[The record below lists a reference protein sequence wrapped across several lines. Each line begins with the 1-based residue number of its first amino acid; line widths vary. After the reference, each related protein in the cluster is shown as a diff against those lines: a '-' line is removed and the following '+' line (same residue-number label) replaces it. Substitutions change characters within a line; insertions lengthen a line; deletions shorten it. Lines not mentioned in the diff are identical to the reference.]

1 MRKFL
6 LLFTALL
13 LSATAMAYD
22 FKVDGLCY
30 AIVEEGYSVE
40 VTREFSSETD
50 YQDNYADLQE
60 VVIPEFVTYN
70 EIQYRVLGIG
80 ANAFTP
86 AKNLEKLDFSF
97 NYGGYHFYV
106 KERALAGCSK
116 LKEVDFGSV
125 DELGNQSFADTAIEE
140 VGLNGNVKITGN
152 PFGICKNLAVLRIYE
167 GTEYNYDSRENC
179 NAIIETATNTLVSG
193 CKNST
198 IPSTVTSIG
207 DQAFYACENLAI
219 EIIPNSV
226 TSIGRQAFAYC
237 TNLAIENLPTSVVN
251 VGAGAFDYTPFYP
264 LDKEPTEGTH
274 YIDHILYRYYTSNP
288 ETATTLTVKEGTL
301 GIAEYA
307 CAGLKLSSLT
317 LPSSLK
323 CISAGAFTDTQLSQ
337 LSLPA
342 SVERIEE
349 YAFSNN
355 ALTNVTIPENVK
367 YVGEGAFE
375 GNAFTSITWNAIDCE
390 TEIVEGGSIWSSVF
404 GGLYSLKSFTF
415 GNKVKTI
422 PNSLCGG
429 LGHDVEEGIEITLPN
444 SVEKIGHRAFD
455 GSGIKTITIPE
466 NVKSIGN
473 DVFNF
478 CLKLNSATWNAKNCT
493 RISQTNEY
501 NDEIIT
507 AVFGTTN
514 YLEEGAQEA
523 TDLGVKSITFGSG
536 VTNIPQSLCK
546 YNQLITSITLPSSV
560 KSIEKNAFGSC
571 YNLSQVTLGGNEESI
586 HMEAFRDT
594 PWWNSYYENLSDG
607 PVYLGKSLIGYK
619 GEMPENTTLVVKEGT
634 LSIADNLFNFENRP
648 ENLVA
653 ITFPESLKEIGNN
666 SFRDCV
672 NLKEVTIPKAVTKV
686 GEHAFNAD
694 YLEKVTWNAV
704 NCESIKEN
712 EWENSTHI
720 FGGSFEENSISR
732 FILGTEVERIPNYL
746 CYGMTNVE
754 EITLPSTLKSVGES
768 AFMNCSIKEII
779 IPENVDSIYS
789 NAFRGC
795 KISEVTIPEGV
806 TYVGAGA
813 FYDIDLTNVTWNA
826 INASTNIEVTEEN
839 PGTSS
844 WSDGESIF
852 SGACD
857 IKSFIFGNKV
867 KNIPAG
873 LCRYLSI
880 QSLVIPES
888 VETIGSEALR
898 LDNCPLTEIN
908 IPASVKSLGDN
919 AIRWFKLEKYI
930 VDEDNTVY
938 ASKDGILYTKDF
950 TKIVEVPYNI
960 GGEINIPAVTEN
972 VMDYKEWWQDNPL
985 TAINIDEA
993 HETLSSAEGVLF
1005 NKDKTILY
1013 YYPRLKEGEKY
1024 SVPSTVATIDTMAFA
1039 NMYLKELEMSDNVTK
1054 IELAAFYSMIALEKI
1069 KLSNSIKEIPHYAFM
1084 YSEALETIVIPEGVE
1099 SIGVGAFMGC
1109 ENLSMAVIP
1118 STVKKIGTEAF
1129 IMQGTNLRN
1138 IYCYATT
1145 PPALWWVE
1153 DDDWAESEEEYIF
1166 SNFNANL
1173 HVPAS
1178 ALEDYK
1184 FHPMYQDFKY
1194 IMAMGVVTEPTTDVT
1209 IKPSDDNALFTWP
1222 VVDKAVS
1229 YTLEITF
1236 EGELFCTLD
1245 FNAYGQLTALNFK
1258 RSADATL
1265 AAGFQFTV
1273 TGLEGNTE
1281 YGYTL
1286 EAKDSENKVLDT
1298 YTGTFTTGTPTAV
1311 EEVSAASIKV
1321 FEGTISA
1328 DADFSIY
1335 NTVGQDVTNLN
1346 GALQSGIYVV
1356 AIGEDKVKVMVK

>member
-1 MRKFL
+1 MRKIL

-274 YIDHILYRYYTSNP
+274 YIDHILYKYYSTDYDTP
-288 ETATTLTVKEGTL
+288 KELVVKEGTL

-323 CISAGAFTDTQLSQ
+323 CISAGAFADTQLSQ

-375 GNAFTSITWNAIDCE
+375 GNSFTSITWNAIDCE

-404 GGLYSLKSFTF
+404 GRLYSLKSFTF

-429 LGHDVEEGIEITLPN
+429 LGYDIEEGIEITLPN

-493 RISQTNEY
+493 RISQTNEDRNEY
-501 NDEIIT
+501 ISLLFDSSELYDEETDTSTPFGVSSII
-507 AVFGTTN
+507 
-514 YLEEGAQEA
+514 
-523 TDLGVKSITFGSG
+523 FGSA
-536 VTNIPQSLCK
+536 VTNIPQSLCEH
-546 YNQLITSITLPSSV
+546 NQLITSITLPSSV
-560 KSIEKNAFGSC
+560 RTIEKNAFASC

-653 ITFPESLKEIGNN
+653 ITFPESLKEIGE
-666 SFRDCV
+666 SAFLECSS
-672 NLKEVTIPKAVTKV
+672 LKEITIPKNVTKI
-686 GEHAFNAD
+686 GENAFNAD

-704 NCESIKEN
+704 NCESPYKEINYGGEVYVEQRFIFYADSNYGDGSSSIK
-712 EWENSTHI
+712 TFI
-720 FGGSFEENSISR
+720 FGN
-732 FILGTEVERIPNYL
+732 EVESIPDAL
-746 CYGMTNVE
+746 CYGMS
-754 EITLPSTLKSVGES
+754 EITEIVIPNSVKSIGKS
-768 AFMNCSIKEII
+768 
-779 IPENVDSIYS
+779 
-789 NAFRGC
+789 AFRGC
-795 KISEVTIPEGV
+795 SITEITIPENV

-826 INASTNIEVTEEN
+826 INASTNIEVTEEK

-919 AIRWFKLEKYI
+919 AIRWSMLEKYI
-930 VDEDNTVY
+930 VDEDNEVY

-950 TKIVEVPYNI
+950 TKIVDVPFNI
-960 GGEINIPAVTEN
+960 KGEINIPAVTEN

-1024 SVPSTVATIDTMAFA
+1024 SVPITVATIDTMAFA

-1069 KLSNSIKEIPHYAFM
+1069 QLSNSIKEIPHYAFM
-1084 YSEALETIVIPEGVE
+1084 NSGELKTIIIPEGVE

-1222 VVDKAVS
+1222 VVDNAVS

-1258 RSADATL
+1258 RSADATP

-1311 EEVSAASIKV
+1311 EEVNAASISV
-1321 FEGTISA
+1321 SDGTISC
-1328 DADFSIY
+1328 DADYHIY
-1335 NTVGQDVTNLN
+1335 NTIGQDVTSLN
-1346 GALQSGIYVV
+1346 GSLQSGIYVV
-1356 AIGEDKVKVMVK
+1356 TIGEDKVKVMVK

>member
-1 MRKFL
+1 MRKIL
-6 LLFTALL
+6 LLFSALL

-30 AIVEEGYSVE
+30 AINEGFAE
-40 VTREFSSETD
+40 VTAEADFNN
-50 YQDNYADLQE
+50 NYPDL
-60 VVIPEFVTYN
+60 VKAVIPNYVEYDNV
-70 EIQYRVLGIG
+70 QYRVLGLG
-80 ANAFTP
+80 ENAFNG
-86 AKNLEKLDFSF
+86 AKNLESIEFPSYD
-97 NYGGYHFYV
+97 GGYEFYI
-106 KERALAGCSK
+106 KSFAAANCPK
-116 LKEVDFGSV
+116 LKNVDLVGVSEIGDVAFAGAALESIRIWWGI
-125 DELGNQSFADTAIEE
+125 EKIGNQIFM
-140 VGLNGNVKITGN
+140 G
-152 PFGICKNLAVLRIYE
+152 CKNL
-167 GTEYNYDSRENC
+167 TEIKVDENNEYYDSRDNC
-179 NAIIETATNTLVSG
+179 NAIVETKTNTLIMG
-193 CKNST
+193 CNAST
-198 IPSTVTSIG
+198 IPNTVTTIG
-207 DQAFYACENLAI
+207 RYAFQDCENLAV
-219 EIIPNSV
+219 EH
-226 TSIGRQAFAYC
+226 
-237 TNLAIENLPTSVVN
+237 LPTSVVK
-251 VGAGAFDYTPFYP
+251 VGANAFDYTPLYP
-264 LDKEPTEGTH
+264 LDKEPAEGAH
-274 YIDHILYRYYTSNP
+274 YIDHILYKYYSTDYDTP
-288 ETATTLTVKEGTL
+288 KELVVKEGTL

-307 CAGLKLSSLT
+307 CAGIKFSSLT

-349 YAFSNN
+349 YAFSNS

-367 YVGEGAFE
+367 YVGKGAFE
-375 GNAFTSITWNAIDCE
+375 GNSFTSITWNAIDCE

-415 GNKVKTI
+415 GNTVKTI

-429 LGHDVEEGIEITLPN
+429 LGYDIEEGIEITLPN

-466 NVKSIGN
+466 NVKSI
-473 DVFNF
+473 
-478 CLKLNSATWNAKNCT
+478 
-493 RISQTNEY
+493 
-501 NDEIIT
+501 
-507 AVFGTTN
+507 
-514 YLEEGAQEA
+514 
-523 TDLGVKSITFGSG
+523 
-536 VTNIPQSLCK
+536 
-546 YNQLITSITLPSSV
+546 
-560 KSIEKNAFGSC
+560 EKNAFGSC
-571 YNLSQVTLGGNEESI
+571 YNLSQVTLGGNEDSI
-586 HMEAFRDT
+586 HPEAFRGT

-607 PVYLGKSLIGYK
+607 PIYLGKSLIGYK

-634 LSIADNLFNFENRP
+634 TAIADYVFNYENRP

-653 ITFPESLKEIGNN
+653 ITFPESLEEIGNN

-686 GEHAFNAD
+686 GEYAFDAR

-704 NCESIKEN
+704 NCESLKEN
-712 EWENSTHI
+712 EWENSIHI
-720 FGGSFEENSISR
+720 FGDSFEENSISR

-806 TYVGAGA
+806 TYVGGGA

-880 QSLVIPES
+880 QSLVIPEG

-919 AIRWFKLEKYI
+919 AIRWSNLEKYI

-938 ASKDGILYTKDF
+938 ASQDGILYIKDF

-960 GGEINIPAVTEN
+960 KGEINIPAVTEN
-972 VMDYKEWWQDNPL
+972 VMDFKEWWNDNPL
-985 TAINIDEA
+985 TAINIEEG
-993 HETLSSAEGVLF
+993 HKELSSEDGVVF
-1005 NKDKTILY
+1005 NNDKTILY
-1013 YYPRLKEGEKY
+1013 RYPIMKTGDKY
-1024 SVPSTVATIDTMAFA
+1024 SIPNTVLTIDTMAFA
-1039 NMYLKELEMSDNVTK
+1039 FNPYLKEIEMSDNVNKLGVVAFMEMYSLEEVQLSSSLKT
-1054 IELAAFYSMIALEKI
+1054 IPHAAF
-1069 KLSNSIKEIPHYAFM
+1069 AFC
-1084 YSEALETIVIPEGVE
+1084 ENLQQIVIPEGVE
-1099 SIGVGAFMGC
+1099 EIGTSAFIYC
-1109 ENLSMAVIP
+1109 ENLSMAIIP
-1118 STVKKIGTEAF
+1118 STVKRIGAEAF
-1129 IMQGTNLRN
+1129 AMEGTNLHN
-1138 IYCYATT
+1138 VYSYATT
-1145 PPALWWVE
+1145 PPELWWINND
-1153 DDDWAESEEEYIF
+1153 DDDWGESGEEYIF
-1166 SNFNANL
+1166 TNFNANL

-1258 RSADATL
+1258 RSADATP

-1311 EEVSAASIKV
+1311 EEVSDASISV
-1321 FEGTISA
+1321 SDGTISC

-1335 NTVGQDVTNLN
+1335 NTTGQNVTSLN
-1346 GALQSGIYVV
+1346 GSLQSGIYVV
-1356 AIGEDKVKVMVK
+1356 TIGEDKVKVMVK

>member
-13 LSATAMAYD
+13 LSVTAMAYD

-30 AIVEEGYSVE
+30 AINEGFAE
-40 VTREFSSETD
+40 VTAEADFNN
-50 YQDNYADLQE
+50 NYPDL
-60 VVIPEFVTYN
+60 VKAVIPNYVEYDNV
-70 EIQYRVLGIG
+70 QYRVLGLG
-80 ANAFTP
+80 ENAFNG
-86 AKNLEKLDFSF
+86 AKNLESIEFPSYD
-97 NYGGYHFYV
+97 GGYEFYI
-106 KERALAGCSK
+106 KSFAAANCPK
-116 LKEVDFGSV
+116 LKNVDLVGVSEIGDVAFAGAALESIRIWWGI
-125 DELGNQSFADTAIEE
+125 EKIGNQIFM
-140 VGLNGNVKITGN
+140 G
-152 PFGICKNLAVLRIYE
+152 CKNL
-167 GTEYNYDSRENC
+167 TEIKVDENNEYYDSRDNC
-179 NAIIETATNTLVSG
+179 NAIVETKTNTLIMG
-193 CKNST
+193 CNAST
-198 IPSTVTSIG
+198 IPSTVTTIG
-207 DQAFYACENLAI
+207 RFAFQNCENLTI
-219 EIIPNSV
+219 EH
-226 TSIGRQAFAYC
+226 
-237 TNLAIENLPTSVVN
+237 LPTNVIK
-251 VGAGAFDYTPFYP
+251 VGANAFDYTPLYP
-264 LDKEPTEGTH
+264 LDKEPEEGAH
-274 YIDHILYRYYTSNP
+274 YIDHILYKYYSTDYDTP
-288 ETATTLTVKEGTL
+288 KELVVKEGTL

-307 CAGLKLSSLT
+307 CAGRKLSSLT

-349 YAFSNN
+349 YAFSNS

-367 YVGEGAFE
+367 YVGKGAFE
-375 GNAFTSITWNAIDCE
+375 GNSFTSITWNAIDCE
-390 TEIVEGGSIWSSVF
+390 TEIVEGSSIRSSVF
-404 GGLYSLKSFTF
+404 GSSDFYYLKSFTF

-429 LGHDVEEGIEITLPN
+429 LGYDVEEGIEITLPN
-444 SVEKIGHRAFD
+444 SVEKIGHKAFD

-473 DVFNF
+473 SVFNF
-478 CLKLNSATWNAKNCT
+478 CLKLNSATWNAKSCT

-501 NDEIIT
+501 GDEYISLLFDSSELYDEETDTSTPFGVSSII
-507 AVFGTTN
+507 
-514 YLEEGAQEA
+514 
-523 TDLGVKSITFGSG
+523 FGSA
-536 VTNIPQSLCK
+536 VTNIPQSLCEH
-546 YNQLITSITLPSSV
+546 NQLITSITLPSSV
-560 KSIEKNAFGSC
+560 RTIEKNAFASC

-607 PVYLGKSLIGYK
+607 PIYLGKSLIGYK

-653 ITFPESLKEIGNN
+653 ITFPESLEEIGNN

-686 GEHAFNAD
+686 GENAFNAD
-694 YLEKVTWNAV
+694 YLEKVTWNAI
-704 NCESIKEN
+704 NCESPYKEINYGGEVYVELRFIFYADSYYGDGSSSIK
-712 EWENSTHI
+712 TFI
-720 FGGSFEENSISR
+720 FGN
-732 FILGTEVERIPNYL
+732 EVESIPNAL
-746 CYGMTNVE
+746 CFGMS
-754 EITLPSTLKSVGES
+754 EITEITIPNSVKSIGKS
-768 AFMNCSIKEII
+768 
-779 IPENVDSIYS
+779 
-789 NAFRGC
+789 AFRGC
-795 KISEVTIPEGV
+795 SITEITIPENV

-919 AIRWFKLEKYI
+919 AIRWSKLEKYI
-930 VDEDNTVY
+930 VDEDNEVY

-950 TKIVEVPYNI
+950 TKIVDVPFNI
-960 GGEINIPAVTEN
+960 KGEINIPAVTEN

-1024 SVPSTVATIDTMAFA
+1024 SVPITVATIDTMAFA

-1084 YSEALETIVIPEGVE
+1084 YSGELKTIIIPEGVE

-1166 SNFNANL
+1166 TNFNANL

-1258 RSADATL
+1258 RSADATP

-1311 EEVSAASIKV
+1311 EEVSAASISV
-1321 FEGTISA
+1321 FDGTISC

-1335 NTVGQDVTNLN
+1335 NTVGQDVTSLN
-1346 GALQSGIYVV
+1346 GSLQSGIYVV
-1356 AIGEDKVKVMVK
+1356 TIGEDKVKVMVK

>member
-6 LLFTALL
+6 LLFIALL
-13 LSATAMAYD
+13 LSVTAMAYD

-30 AIVEEGYSVE
+30 AINEGFAE
-40 VTREFSSETD
+40 VTAEADFNN
-50 YQDNYADLQE
+50 NYPDL
-60 VVIPEFVTYN
+60 VKAVIPNYVEYDNV
-70 EIQYRVLGIG
+70 QYRVLGLG
-80 ANAFTP
+80 ENAFNG
-86 AKNLEKLDFSF
+86 AKNLESIEFPSYD
-97 NYGGYHFYV
+97 GGYEFYI
-106 KERALAGCSK
+106 KSFAAANCPK
-116 LKEVDFGSV
+116 LKNVDLVGVSEIGDVAFAGAALESIRIWWGI
-125 DELGNQSFADTAIEE
+125 EKIGNQIFM
-140 VGLNGNVKITGN
+140 G
-152 PFGICKNLAVLRIYE
+152 CKNL
-167 GTEYNYDSRENC
+167 TEIKVDENNEYYDSRDNC
-179 NAIIETATNTLVSG
+179 NAIVETKTNTLIMG
-193 CKNST
+193 CNAST
-198 IPSTVTSIG
+198 IPNTVTTIG
-207 DQAFYACENLAI
+207 RYAFQDCENLAV
-219 EIIPNSV
+219 EH
-226 TSIGRQAFAYC
+226 
-237 TNLAIENLPTSVVN
+237 LPTSVVK
-251 VGAGAFDYTPFYP
+251 VGANAFDYTPLYP
-264 LDKEPTEGTH
+264 LDKEPAEGAH
-274 YIDHILYRYYTSNP
+274 YIDHILYKYYSTDYDTP
-288 ETATTLTVKEGTL
+288 KELVVKEGTL

-307 CAGLKLSSLT
+307 CAGIKFSSLT

-349 YAFSNN
+349 YAFSNS

-367 YVGEGAFE
+367 YVGKGAFE
-375 GNAFTSITWNAIDCE
+375 GNSFTSITWNAIDCE
-390 TEIVEGGSIWSSVF
+390 TEIVEGSSIWSSVF

-429 LGHDVEEGIEITLPN
+429 LGYDVEEGIEITLPN

-571 YNLSQVTLGGNEESI
+571 YNLSQVTLGGNEDSI
-586 HMEAFRDT
+586 HPEAFRGT
-594 PWWNSYYENLSDG
+594 PWWDTYCENLSDG
-607 PVYLGKSLIGYK
+607 PIYLGKSLIGYK

-634 LSIADNLFNFENRP
+634 TAIADYVFNYENRP

-653 ITFPESLKEIGNN
+653 ITFPESLKEIGENAFLEC
-666 SFRDCV
+666 SS
-672 NLKEVTIPKAVTKV
+672 LKEITIPKNVTNI
-686 GEHAFNAD
+686 GENAFNAD
-694 YLEKVTWNAV
+694 YLEKVTWNAI
-704 NCESIKEN
+704 NCESPYKEINYGGEVYVELRFIFYADSYYGDGSSSIK
-712 EWENSTHI
+712 TFI
-720 FGGSFEENSISR
+720 FGN
-732 FILGTEVERIPNYL
+732 EVESIPDAL
-746 CYGMTNVE
+746 CYGMSAIT
-754 EITLPSTLKSVGES
+754 EITIPNSVKSIGKS
-768 AFMNCSIKEII
+768 
-779 IPENVDSIYS
+779 
-789 NAFRGC
+789 AFRGC
-795 KISEVTIPEGV
+795 SITEITIPENV

-919 AIRWFKLEKYI
+919 AIRWSKLEKYI
-930 VDEDNTVY
+930 VDEDNEVY

-950 TKIVEVPYNI
+950 IKIVDVPYNI
-960 GGEINIPAVTEN
+960 KGEINIPAVTEN

-1024 SVPSTVATIDTMAFA
+1024 SVPITVATIDTMAFA

-1054 IELAAFYSMIALEKI
+1054 IELAAFYSMLALEKI

-1084 YSEALETIVIPEGVE
+1084 NSGELKTIIIPEGVE

-1222 VVDKAVS
+1222 VVDNAVS

-1258 RSADATL
+1258 RSADATP

-1311 EEVSAASIKV
+1311 EEVSDASISV
-1321 FEGTISA
+1321 SDGTISC

-1335 NTVGQDVTNLN
+1335 NTVGQDVTSLN
-1346 GALQSGIYVV
+1346 GSLQSGIYVV
-1356 AIGEDKVKVMVK
+1356 TIGEDKVKVMVK

>member
-30 AIVEEGYSVE
+30 AINEGFAE
-40 VTREFSSETD
+40 VTAEADFNN
-50 YQDNYADLQE
+50 NYPDL
-60 VVIPEFVTYN
+60 VKAVIPNYVEYDNV
-70 EIQYRVLGIG
+70 QYRVLGLG
-80 ANAFTP
+80 ENAFNG
-86 AKNLEKLDFSF
+86 AKNLESIEFPSYD
-97 NYGGYHFYV
+97 GGYEFYI
-106 KERALAGCSK
+106 KSFAAANCPK
-116 LKEVDFGSV
+116 LKNVDLVGVSEIGDVAFAGAALESIRIWWGI
-125 DELGNQSFADTAIEE
+125 EKIGNQIFM
-140 VGLNGNVKITGN
+140 G
-152 PFGICKNLAVLRIYE
+152 CKNL
-167 GTEYNYDSRENC
+167 TEIKVDENNEYYDSRDNC
-179 NAIIETATNTLVSG
+179 NAIVETKTNTLIMG
-193 CKNST
+193 CNAST
-198 IPSTVTSIG
+198 IPNTVTTIG
-207 DQAFYACENLAI
+207 RYAFQDCENLAV
-219 EIIPNSV
+219 EH
-226 TSIGRQAFAYC
+226 
-237 TNLAIENLPTSVVN
+237 LPTSVVK
-251 VGAGAFDYTPFYP
+251 VGANAFDNTPLCPYTSTPQEGAF
-264 LDKEPTEGTH
+264 

-375 GNAFTSITWNAIDCE
+375 GNSFTSITWNAIDCE

-429 LGHDVEEGIEITLPN
+429 LGHDVEEGIEITLPS

-473 DVFNF
+473 SVFHF

-493 RISQTNEY
+493 RIPQT
-501 NDEIIT
+501 DENGYEEIT
-507 AVFGTTN
+507 PIFGTTS
-514 YLEEGAQEA
+514 YQEEGAQEA

-536 VTNIPQSLCK
+536 VTNIPQSLCE

-607 PVYLGKSLIGYK
+607 PIYLGKSLIGYK

-634 LSIADNLFNFENRP
+634 TAIADYVFNYENRP

-653 ITFPESLKEIGNN
+653 ITFPESLEEIGNN

-686 GEHAFNAD
+686 GEYAFDAR

-704 NCESIKEN
+704 NCESLKEN
-712 EWENSTHI
+712 EWENSIHI
-720 FGGSFEENSISR
+720 FGDSFEENSISR

-806 TYVGAGA
+806 TYVGGGA
-813 FYDIDLTNVTWNA
+813 FYDIDLTKVTWNA
-826 INASTNIEVTEEN
+826 INANADSKVLEGINESEWYDT
-839 PGTSS
+839 
-844 WSDGESIF
+844 ESIF

-857 IKSFIFGNKV
+857 IKSFTFGNKV

-873 LCRYLSI
+873 LCKYLSI
-880 QSLVIPES
+880 QSLVIPEG

-950 TKIVEVPYNI
+950 IKIVDVPYNI
-960 GGEINIPAVTEN
+960 KGEINIPAVTEN

-1024 SVPSTVATIDTMAFA
+1024 SVPITVATIDTMAFA

-1054 IELAAFYSMIALEKI
+1054 IELAAFYSMLALEKI

-1084 YSEALETIVIPEGVE
+1084 NSDALETIVIPEGVE

-1258 RSADATL
+1258 RSADATP
-1265 AAGFQFTV
+1265 ATGFQFTV

-1311 EEVSAASIKV
+1311 EEVSAASISV
-1321 FEGTISA
+1321 SDGTISC

-1335 NTVGQDVTNLN
+1335 NTVGQDVTHLN
-1346 GALQSGIYVV
+1346 GSLQSGIYVV
-1356 AIGEDKVKVMVK
+1356 TIGEDKVKVMVK

>member
-1 MRKFL
+1 MRKIL

-13 LSATAMAYD
+13 LSVTAMAYD

-30 AIVEEGYSVE
+30 AIVGEGYSVE
-40 VTREFSSETD
+40 VTAEADFNN
-50 YQDNYADLQE
+50 NYPDL
-60 VVIPEFVTYN
+60 VKAVIPNYVEYDNV
-70 EIQYRVLGIG
+70 QYRVLGLG
-80 ANAFTP
+80 ENAFNC
-86 AKNLEKLDFSF
+86 AKNLESIEFSR
-97 NYGGYHFYV
+97 GDIFYI
-106 KERALAGCSK
+106 KPFAAANCPK
-116 LKEVDFGSV
+116 LKEVDLVSV
-125 DELGNQSFADTAIEE
+125 SEIGNAAFAGAALESIRIWWGIEKIGNQIFM
-140 VGLNGNVKITGN
+140 G
-152 PFGICKNLAVLRIYE
+152 CKNL
-167 GTEYNYDSRENC
+167 TEIKVDENNEYYDSRDNC
-179 NAIIETATNTLVSG
+179 NAIVETKTNTLIMG
-193 CKNST
+193 CNAST
-198 IPSTVTSIG
+198 IPSTVTTIG
-207 DQAFYACENLAI
+207 RFAFQNCENLTI
-219 EIIPNSV
+219 EH
-226 TSIGRQAFAYC
+226 
-237 TNLAIENLPTSVVN
+237 LPTNVIK
-251 VGAGAFDYTPFYP
+251 VGANAFDYTPLYP
-264 LDKEPTEGTH
+264 LDKEPEEGAH
-274 YIDHILYRYYTSNP
+274 YIDHILYKYYSTDYDTP
-288 ETATTLTVKEGTL
+288 KELVVKEGTL

-375 GNAFTSITWNAIDCE
+375 GNSFTSITWNAIDCE

-429 LGHDVEEGIEITLPN
+429 LGNDVEEGIEITLPN

-473 DVFNF
+473 SVFNF

-493 RISQTNEY
+493 RISQTYENGYE
-501 NDEIIT
+501 EIT
-507 AVFGTTN
+507 PLFDVTN
-514 YLEEGAQEA
+514 YIEEGAEES
-523 TDLGVKSITFGSG
+523 TPCGVRTITFGSS
-536 VTNIPQSLCK
+536 VTNIPQSLCE
-546 YNQLITSITLPSSV
+546 YNTLITSVTLPSSV
-560 KSIEKNAFGSC
+560 KTIEKNAFAYC
-571 YNLSQVTLGGNEESI
+571 ENLSHVTLGGNEESI
-586 HMEAFRDT
+586 HPEAFYGT
-594 PWWNSYYENLSDG
+594 PWWDTYYENLSDG
-607 PVYLGKSLIGYK
+607 PIYLGKSLVGYK

-634 LSIADNLFNFENRP
+634 TAIADYVFNYENRP

-653 ITFPESLKEIGNN
+653 ITFPESLEEIGNN

-694 YLEKVTWNAV
+694 YLEKVTWNAI
-704 NCESIKEN
+704 NCESPYKEINYGGEVYVELRFIFYADSNYGDGSSSIK
-712 EWENSTHI
+712 TFI
-720 FGGSFEENSISR
+720 FGN
-732 FILGTEVERIPNYL
+732 EVESIPDAL
-746 CYGMTNVE
+746 CYGMS
-754 EITLPSTLKSVGES
+754 EITEIAIPNSVKSIGKS
-768 AFMNCSIKEII
+768 
-779 IPENVDSIYS
+779 
-789 NAFRGC
+789 AFRGC
-795 KISEVTIPEGV
+795 SITEITIPENV

-1258 RSADATL
+1258 RSADATP

-1311 EEVSAASIKV
+1311 EEVNAASIKV
-1321 FEGTISA
+1321 SEGTISC

-1335 NTVGQDVTNLN
+1335 NTIGQDVTHLN
-1346 GALQSGIYVV
+1346 GSLQPGIYVV
-1356 AIGEDKVKVMVK
+1356 TIGEDKVKVMVK

>member
-13 LSATAMAYD
+13 LSVTAMAYD

-80 ANAFTP
+80 ADAFTP

-288 ETATTLTVKEGTL
+288 ETATALTVKEGTL

-307 CAGLKLSSLT
+307 CAGNKFSSLT

-349 YAFSNN
+349 YAFSNS

-367 YVGEGAFE
+367 YVGKGAFE
-375 GNAFTSITWNAIDCE
+375 GNSFTSITWNAIDCE

-415 GNKVKTI
+415 GNTVKTI

-493 RISQTNEY
+493 RIPQT
-501 NDEIIT
+501 DENGYEEIT
-507 AVFGTTN
+507 PLFDVTN
-514 YLEEGAQEA
+514 YIEEGAEES
-523 TDLGVKSITFGSG
+523 TPCGVRTITFGSS
-536 VTNIPQSLCK
+536 VTNIPQSLCE
-546 YNQLITSITLPSSV
+546 YNTLITSVTLPSSV
-560 KSIEKNAFGSC
+560 KTIEKNAFAYC
-571 YNLSQVTLGGNEESI
+571 ENLSHVTLGGNEESI
-586 HMEAFRDT
+586 HPEAFYGT
-594 PWWNSYYENLSDG
+594 PWWDTYYENLSDG
-607 PVYLGKSLIGYK
+607 PIYLGKSLVGYK

-653 ITFPESLKEIGNN
+653 ITFPESLKEIGENAFLEC
-666 SFRDCV
+666 SS
-672 NLKEVTIPKAVTKV
+672 LKEITIPKNVTNI
-686 GEHAFNAD
+686 GENAFNAD
-694 YLEKVTWNAV
+694 YLEKVTWNAI
-704 NCESIKEN
+704 NCESPYKEINYGGEVYVELRFIFYADSYYRDGSSSIK
-712 EWENSTHI
+712 TFI
-720 FGGSFEENSISR
+720 FGN
-732 FILGTEVERIPNYL
+732 EVESIPDAL
-746 CYGMTNVE
+746 CYGMSAIT
-754 EITLPSTLKSVGES
+754 EIAIPNSVKSIGKS
-768 AFMNCSIKEII
+768 AFEGCSITEI
-779 IPENVDSIYS
+779 
-789 NAFRGC
+789 
-795 KISEVTIPEGV
+795 TIPEGV
-806 TYVGAGA
+806 SYVGGGA
-813 FYDIDLTNVTWNA
+813 FRNTDLKTVVWNA
-826 INASTNIEVTEEN
+826 IDVEVDKGVQAGDIYYSVE
-839 PGTSS
+839 PIFGYSDILTS
-844 WSDGESIF
+844 F
-852 SGACD
+852 T
-857 IKSFIFGNKV
+857 FGNKV
-867 KNIPAG
+867 KTIPER
-873 LCRYLSI
+873 LCYQLPL
-880 QSLVIPES
+880 QSLTIPES
-888 VETIGSEALR
+888 VETIEELALN
-898 LDNCPLTEIN
+898 LVGEKTPKEVF
-908 IPASVKSLGDN
+908 IPKNVKSIASG
-919 AIRWFKLEKYI
+919 AIQWGGLEQYI

-938 ASKDGILYTKDF
+938 ASKDGILYIKDF
-950 TKIVEVPYNI
+950 TKIVEIPWGI
-960 GGEINIPAVTEN
+960 EGEITIPAQTINLE
-972 VMDYKEWWQDNPL
+972 DFYEDL
-985 TAINIDEA
+985 IDSSISAINVA
-993 HETLSSAEGVLF
+993 AENEFYTSKDGVLF
-1005 NKDKTILY
+1005 NKDMSVLHV
-1013 YYPRLKEGEKY
+1013 YPSLKSSLTYE
-1024 SVPSTVATIDTMAFA
+1024 VPSQVVEIDTMAFYGSY
-1039 NMYLKELEMSDNVTK
+1039 YLKELSMSDNVTK
-1054 IELAAFYSMIALEKI
+1054 IGALAFVYSPSLESV
-1069 KLSNSIKEIPHYAFM
+1069 KLSSSLKMIPHFAFEECA
-1084 YSEALETIVIPEGVE
+1084 SLKSVTIPEGVE
-1099 SIGVGAFMGC
+1099 KIGEGAFAYC
-1109 ENLSMAVIP
+1109 DALTSVIIP
-1118 STVKKIGTEAF
+1118 STVTKIASEAF
-1129 IMQGTNLRN
+1129 TIETENLRN
-1138 IYCYATT
+1138 VYCYATT
-1145 PPALWWVE
+1145 PPAYWVPYY
-1153 DDDWAESEEEYIF
+1153 EEEEEDGWSDGDEGYIF
-1166 SNFNANL
+1166 TNFNANL

-1222 VVDKAVS
+1222 VVDNAVS

-1258 RSADATL
+1258 RSADATP

-1298 YTGTFTTGTPTAV
+1298 YTGTFTTGIPTAV
-1311 EEVSAASIKV
+1311 EEVSAASISV
-1321 FEGTISA
+1321 SDGTISC

-1335 NTVGQDVTNLN
+1335 NTVGQDVTSLN
-1346 GALQSGIYVV
+1346 GGLQSGIYVV
-1356 AIGEDKVKVMVK
+1356 TIGDDKVKVMVK

>member
-13 LSATAMAYD
+13 LSVTAMAYD

-40 VTREFSSETD
+40 VVPEADFNN
-50 YQDNYADLQE
+50 NYPDL
-60 VVIPEFVTYN
+60 VKAVIPNYVEYDNV
-70 EIQYRVLGIG
+70 QYRVLGLG
-80 ANAFTP
+80 ENAFNG
-86 AKNLEKLDFSF
+86 AKNLESIEFPSYD
-97 NYGGYHFYV
+97 GGYEFYI
-106 KERALAGCSK
+106 KSFAAANCPK
-116 LKEVDFGSV
+116 LKNVDLVGVSEIGDVAFAGAALESIRIWWGI
-125 DELGNQSFADTAIEE
+125 EKIGNQIFM
-140 VGLNGNVKITGN
+140 G
-152 PFGICKNLAVLRIYE
+152 CKNL
-167 GTEYNYDSRENC
+167 TEIKVDENNEYYDSRDNC
-179 NAIIETATNTLVSG
+179 NAIVETKTNTLIMG
-193 CKNST
+193 CNAST
-198 IPSTVTSIG
+198 IPSTVTTIG
-207 DQAFYACENLAI
+207 RFAFQDCENLAV
-219 EIIPNSV
+219 EH
-226 TSIGRQAFAYC
+226 
-237 TNLAIENLPTSVVN
+237 LPTSVVK
-251 VGAGAFDYTPFYP
+251 VGANSFDGTPLCPYTSTPQEGAF
-264 LDKEPTEGTH
+264 

-288 ETATTLTVKEGTL
+288 ETATALTVKEGTL

-342 SVERIEE
+342 SVEYIGD

-355 ALTNVTIPENVK
+355 LLTNITIPENVK

-429 LGHDVEEGIEITLPN
+429 LGNDVEEGIEITLPS
-444 SVEKIGHRAFD
+444 SVEKIGHRAFAA
-455 GSGIKTITIPE
+455 SGIKTITIPE

-473 DVFNF
+473 DVFDF
-478 CLKLNSATWNAKNCT
+478 CLKLTSATWNAKNCT
-493 RISQTNEY
+493 RISQTNEDK
-501 NDEIIT
+501 DEIIT

-536 VTNIPQSLCK
+536 VTNIPQSLCE

-607 PVYLGKSLIGYK
+607 PIYLGKSLIGYK
-619 GEMPENTTLVVKEGT
+619 GEMPENTVVNVKEGT
-634 LSIADNLFNFENRP
+634 TTIAEHALSHP
-648 ENLVA
+648 NLVRV
-653 ITFPESLKEIGNN
+653 TLPESLKEIGEN
-666 SFRDCV
+666 
-672 NLKEVTIPKAVTKV
+672 
-686 GEHAFNAD
+686 AF
-694 YLEKVTWNAV
+694 YGSGV
-704 NCESIKEN
+704 ESI
-712 EWENSTHI
+712 T
-720 FGGSFEENSISR
+720 
-732 FILGTEVERIPNYL
+732 
-746 CYGMTNVE
+746 
-754 EITLPSTLKSVGES
+754 
-768 AFMNCSIKEII
+768 
-779 IPENVDSIYS
+779 IPENVENIGA
-789 NAFRGC
+789 NAFWEC
-795 KISEVTIPEGV
+795 SNLKT
-806 TYVGAGA
+806 
-813 FYDIDLTNVTWNA
+813 VTWNA
-826 INASTNIEVTEEN
+826 IDCKTKGDIFMYGNYNIE
-839 PGTSS
+839 
-844 WSDGESIF
+844 
-852 SGACD
+852 
-857 IKSFIFGNKV
+857 SFIFGNKV
-867 KNIPAG
+867 KSIPDKLCQGFENLTQIELPSSIETIGVQAFAASG
-873 LCRYLSI
+873 L
-880 QSLVIPES
+880 QSLVIPANVSYIGRGAFGVCENLKTLTWNAVNCRTDACAIDEGTFEGYNDMS
-888 VETIGSEALR
+888 SSIFFYSPISTVTFSNNVER
-898 LDNCPLTEIN
+898 
-908 IPASVKSLGDN
+908 IPAYMLNSQDELKSVTLPQSLEHIGAYAFGGTRLTTISIPSKVSYIGKNAFGISSLKSFDV
-919 AIRWFKLEKYI
+919 AEA
-930 VDEDNTVY
+930 NTTY
-938 ASKDGILYTKDF
+938 ASKSGILFTKDL
-950 TKIVEVPYNI
+950 TTIVEIPGNI
-960 GGEINIPAVTEN
+960 EGEINIPTQTTNLIDFQEDLIDSPVS
-972 VMDYKEWWQDNPL
+972 
-985 TAINIDEA
+985 AINVESGNASFTSKD
-993 HETLSSAEGVLF
+993 GVLF
-1005 NKDKTILY
+1005 NKDMSVLHIYPTYKTSIAY
-1013 YYPRLKEGEKY
+1013 E
-1024 SVPSTVATIDTMAFA
+1024 VPAEVVEIDTMAFMGA
-1039 NMYLKELEMSDNVTK
+1039 YYLEELSMSDNVTK
-1054 IELAAFYSMIALEKI
+1054 IGALAFAYDYTLKSI
-1069 KLSNSIKEIPHYAFM
+1069 KLSSALKMIPHFVFM
-1084 YSEALETIVIPEGVE
+1084 ECESLKTVTIPEGVE
-1099 SIGVGAFMGC
+1099 KIGEGAFALC
-1109 ENLSMAVIP
+1109 ESLESIIIP
-1118 STVKKIGTEAF
+1118 STVTKIASEAF
-1129 IMQGTNLRN
+1129 YMEGDKLRN
-1138 IYCYATT
+1138 VYCYAVE
-1145 PPALWWVE
+1145 PPAYWVPYFDEAGE
-1153 DDDWAESEEEYIF
+1153 DESEDGWSDGDEGYIF
-1166 SNFNANL
+1166 TNFNANL

-1258 RSADATL
+1258 RSADATP

-1311 EEVSAASIKV
+1311 EEVNAASISV
-1321 FEGTISA
+1321 SDGTISC

-1335 NTVGQDVTNLN
+1335 NTVGQDVTSLN
-1346 GALQSGIYVV
+1346 GSLQSGIYVV
-1356 AIGEDKVKVMVK
+1356 TIGEDKVKVMVK

>member
-1 MRKFL
+1 MRKIL
-6 LLFTALL
+6 LLFNALL
-13 LSATAMAYD
+13 LSAVAMAYD

-30 AIVEEGYSVE
+30 SIVEEGYSVE
-40 VTREFSSETD
+40 VTAEADFNN
-50 YQDNYADLQE
+50 NYPDL
-60 VVIPEFVTYN
+60 VKAVIPNYVEYDNV
-70 EIQYRVLGIG
+70 QYRVLGLG
-80 ANAFTP
+80 ENAFNF
-86 AKNLEKLDFSF
+86 AKNLESIEFLSYQGAEFYIKSF
-97 NYGGYHFYV
+97 
-106 KERALAGCSK
+106 ALANCPK
-116 LKEVDFGSV
+116 LKEVDLFSV
-125 DELGNQSFADTAIEE
+125 SEIGNAAFAGAALESIRIWWGIEKIGNQIFM
-140 VGLNGNVKITGN
+140 G
-152 PFGICKNLAVLRIYE
+152 CKNL
-167 GTEYNYDSRENC
+167 TEIKVDENNEYYDSRDNC
-179 NAIIETATNTLVSG
+179 NAIVETKTNTLIMG
-193 CKNST
+193 CNGST
-198 IPSTVTSIG
+198 IPSTVTTIG
-207 DQAFYACENLAI
+207 RFAFQDCENL
-219 EIIPNSV
+219 NV
-226 TSIGRQAFAYC
+226 DH
-237 TNLAIENLPTSVVN
+237 LPTSVVK
-251 VGAGAFDYTPFYP
+251 VGTNAFDNTPLYP
-264 LDKEPTEGTH
+264 LDKEPAEGAH
-274 YIDHILYRYYTSNP
+274 YIDHILYKYYSTDYDTP
-288 ETATTLTVKEGTL
+288 KELVVKEGTL

-307 CAGLKLSSLT
+307 CAGNKFSSLT

-323 CISAGAFTDTQLSQ
+323 CISAGAFTETQLSQ

-375 GNAFTSITWNAIDCE
+375 GNPFTSITWNAIDCE
-390 TEIVEGGSIWSSVF
+390 TEIVKGGSIRSSVF
-404 GGLYSLKSFTF
+404 GGLYFVKSFTF

-429 LGHDVEEGIEITLPN
+429 LGYEVEEGIEITLPN

-473 DVFNF
+473 DVFDF
-478 CLKLNSATWNAKNCT
+478 CLKLTSATWNAKNCT
-493 RISQTNEY
+493 RISQTDEY
-501 NDEIIT
+501 NDEIIS

-523 TDLGVKSITFGSG
+523 IDLGVKSITFGSG
-536 VTNIPQSLCK
+536 VTNIPQSLCI

-560 KSIEKNAFGSC
+560 KSIENYAFGSC

-586 HMEAFRDT
+586 HPEAFRAT

-607 PVYLGKSLIGYK
+607 PIYLGNSLVGYK

-634 LSIADNLFNFENRP
+634 TAIADNVFNYENRP

-653 ITFPESLKEIGNN
+653 ITFPESLKEIGE
-666 SFRDCV
+666 SAFLECSS
-672 NLKEVTIPKAVTKV
+672 LKEITIPKNVTKV

-694 YLEKVTWNAV
+694 YLEKVTWNAI
-704 NCESIKEN
+704 NCESVYEEIKYGEEIYIEN
-712 EWENSTHI
+712 KDI
-720 FGGSFEENSISR
+720 FYSEIQGVDGSNSIHT
-732 FILGTEVERIPNYL
+732 FVFGNEVETIPDAL
-746 CYGMTNVE
+746 CYGMS
-754 EITLPSTLKSVGES
+754 EITEIAIPNSVKYIGKR
-768 AFMNCSIKEII
+768 AFSGCSITEIT
-779 IPENVDSIYS
+779 IPENV
-789 NAFRGC
+789 
-795 KISEVTIPEGV
+795 
-806 TYVGAGA
+806 TYVGGGA
-813 FYDIDLTNVTWNA
+813 FYGIDLTNVTWNA

-839 PGTSS
+839 PGTTS
-844 WSDGESIF
+844 WFEDESIF

-873 LCRYLSI
+873 LCRYSSI
-880 QSLVIPES
+880 QSLVIPEG
-888 VETIGSEALR
+888 VETIGREALR

-919 AIRWFKLEKYI
+919 AIRWSKLEKYI
-930 VDEDNTVY
+930 VDEDNAVY
-938 ASKDGILYTKDF
+938 ASQDGILYTKDF
-950 TKIVEVPYNI
+950 TKILEVPSNI
-960 GGEINIPAVTEN
+960 KGEVNIPAVTEN
-972 VMDYKEWWQDNPL
+972 VMDYKEWWLDNPL

-993 HETLSSAEGVLF
+993 HETLSSIDGVLF

-1024 SVPSTVATIDTMAFA
+1024 SVPSTVATIDTMAFT

-1054 IELAAFYSMIALEKI
+1054 IELAAFYSMLALEKI
-1069 KLSNSIKEIPHYAFM
+1069 KLSNSIKEIPHYAFI
-1084 YSEALETIVIPEGVE
+1084 YSGELKTIIIPEGVE

-1129 IMQGTNLRN
+1129 VMQGTNLRN
-1138 IYCYATT
+1138 VYCYATT

-1153 DDDWAESEEEYIF
+1153 DDWAESEEEAMF

-1173 HVPAS
+1173 HVPAE

-1184 FHPMYQDFKY
+1184 FHPQYTDFKY
-1194 IMAMGVVTEPTTDVT
+1194 IMAMGTVDVPVSDVVISPD
-1209 IKPSDDNALFTWP
+1209 KDNAKFTWP

-1245 FNAYGQLTALNFK
+1245 FNAYGQLTGLNFK
-1258 RSADATL
+1258 RSADVLPST
-1265 AAGFQFTV
+1265 GFQFTV
-1273 TGLEGNTE
+1273 TGLENDTE
-1281 YGYTL
+1281 YGYIL

-1298 YTGTFTTGTPTAV
+1298 YTGTFTTGTSTAV

-1321 FEGTISA
+1321 LEGTISA

-1335 NTVGQDVTNLN
+1335 NTVGQDVTALN